1 MTAAKVV
8 DSSAL
13 GAVLFAE
20 AAGDR
25 VAERLRDARL
35 LAPVLLSYELASVCL
50 KKIRANPEQ
59 RSGFLAAFASWA
71 QMGIELV
78 DIEHYDVLS
87 VAEQFGLTSYDA
99 SYLWLAQRLNAE
111 LVTLDRQ
118 LAHAAAR
125 LRTG

>member
-20 AAGDR
+20 AAGDC

-59 RSGFLAAFASWA
+59 RSGFLAMFLSWR
-71 QMGIELV
+71 QMEIELV
-78 DIEHYDVLS
+78 DIEHGGVLS
-87 VAEQFGLTSYDA
+87 LAEQSGLTSYDA

-111 LVTLDRQ
+111 LVTLDRR
-118 LAHAAAR
+118 LARAAAG
-125 LRTG
+125 LSAG